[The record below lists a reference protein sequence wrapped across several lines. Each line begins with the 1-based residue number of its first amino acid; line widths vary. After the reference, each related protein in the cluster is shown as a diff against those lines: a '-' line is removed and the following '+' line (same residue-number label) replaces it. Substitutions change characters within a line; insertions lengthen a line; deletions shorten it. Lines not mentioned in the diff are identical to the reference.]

1 MANIEEELK
10 QEEIKKN
17 KGETKDE
24 DWLQKSIQ
32 QRKEQAYKKE
42 EEKRRKEEEEFARQ
56 MEEEKRQSEK
66 MKVLV
71 EKRFLSSSLSYFN
84 NNLFLFDPIFKP
96 PDFHYIPFIP
106 PQNLIFAYEFHQMK
120 IIRYTHVPEHI
131 QPSLSQIV

>member
-106 PQNLIFAYEFHQMK
+106 PQNLIFLLMNFIK
-120 IIRYTHVPEHI
+120 
-131 QPSLSQIV
+131 